1 MNHLPH
7 CDCQILSF
15 HSISSCYRAKNCIL
29 ECCTLSRLD
38 RLGSLHSL
46 EQMLTPF
53 KIPQGWPADMGP
65 LCPYVSG
72 RLFGGNLL
80 PFKTIH
86 LHMGT
91 GAWKNALIFLLDSFK
106 MAANH
111 NDGLIWSGQTPYATV
126 LEHCSF
132 FVCFTTSNK
141 YKHSNM
147 EHLELSHYLNNTD
160 GQMDGF
166 FKPLV

>member
-1 MNHLPH
+1 MNHQPH

-15 HSISSCYRAKNCIL
+15 HSISSLNRAKYCIL

-65 LCPYVSG
+65 LCPYLSG

-86 LHMGT
+86 LHMGNRCL
-91 GAWKNALIFLLDSFK
+91 KKRFNILI
-106 MAANH
+106 
-111 NDGLIWSGQTPYATV
+111 
-126 LEHCSF
+126 
-132 FVCFTTSNK
+132 
-141 YKHSNM
+141 
-147 EHLELSHYLNNTD
+147 
-160 GQMDGF
+160 GF
-166 FKPLV
+166 FQKNGCKSKWSNLISADSICYSP